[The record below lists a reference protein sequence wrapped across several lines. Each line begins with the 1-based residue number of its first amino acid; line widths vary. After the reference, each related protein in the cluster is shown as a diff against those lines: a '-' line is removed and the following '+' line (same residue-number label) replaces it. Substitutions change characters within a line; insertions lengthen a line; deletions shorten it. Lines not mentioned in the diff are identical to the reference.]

1 MLGFLCLMIA
11 DQISPQ
17 SSPSFPTG
25 GAYSGMF
32 LLPTTAVTPEGE
44 IAFSFANGEL
54 VQETIHGYRRLD
66 PRGSSYNATL
76 GFLPGLELGVSFNTP
91 SLFNG
96 IIDDRAVAAKYRLLS
111 EPNAPISL
119 AIGSTD
125 VQGTRLRAT
134 DYAVAGKHFGNLD
147 IYAGYARGL
156 RAGEMGGGSLNIAR
170 NLQIAAERDG
180 NESLIGLRSQLGR
193 RVAIS
198 GALDENKRPFAGISY
213 AVPIASPSR
222 SEATDGEKGDGTD
235 ALVRRIVPL
244 CGGTAEV
251 HEYNKRLIVRYED
264 VQARDPVRTFAM
276 VLRLC
281 LRYATD
287 STNQL
292 TVTVSRF
299 GRDMVT
305 LSGPIRDIYA
315 YVHGWSTIDRF
326 FKSVSLID
334 GSPNDGESEQGPS
347 SEAGENPGVQ
357 ITLAPSIGYR
367 LGIQNEL
374 PNQEWITAKAVAPLP
389 LDLIAVASK
398 DIDINNNLQ
407 SASRGAGSNVGL
419 YRTDLLDRQTRTMV
433 GIDKY
438 GLGPWA
444 ATAEFAHYW
453 RSLPISAT
461 GYVSQPITNTL
472 GERQLRY
479 GLQGGVDAMHGS
491 LEIFARQEVFSGGD
505 AGATIGATRRF
516 GQTYVSITTLNTK
529 EGPVNLRKAGITFQI
544 PLPEAT
550 ERLGPVQIASA
561 NTFDFGYTPTIH
573 ATFADGMG
581 VPRALLLTPD
591 NDLTARSQL
600 TAWFFRQQ
608 ANKFVVK

>member
-1 MLGFLCLMIA
+1 
-11 DQISPQ
+11 
-17 SSPSFPTG
+17 
-25 GAYSGMF
+25 
-32 LLPTTAVTPEGE
+32 
-44 IAFSFANGEL
+44 
-54 VQETIHGYRRLD
+54 
-66 PRGSSYNATL
+66 
-76 GFLPGLELGVSFNTP
+76 
-91 SLFNG
+91 
-96 IIDDRAVAAKYRLLS
+96 
-111 EPNAPISL
+111 
-119 AIGSTD
+119 
-125 VQGTRLRAT
+125 
-134 DYAVAGKHFGNLD
+134 
-147 IYAGYARGL
+147 
-156 RAGEMGGGSLNIAR
+156 
-170 NLQIAAERDG
+170 
-180 NESLIGLRSQLGR
+180 
-193 RVAIS
+193 
-198 GALDENKRPFAGISY
+198 
-213 AVPIASPSR
+213 
-222 SEATDGEKGDGTD
+222 
-235 ALVRRIVPL
+235 
-244 CGGTAEV
+244 
-251 HEYNKRLIVRYED
+251 
-264 VQARDPVRTFAM
+264 M

-479 GLQGGVDAMHGS
+479 GLQGGVDAMHG
-491 LEIFARQEVFSGGD
+491 
-505 AGATIGATRRF
+505 RR
-516 GQTYVSITTLNTK
+516 
-529 EGPVNLRKAGITFQI
+529 RW
-544 PLPEAT
+544 
-550 ERLGPVQIASA
+550 RH
-561 NTFDFGYTPTIH
+561 DRRYTPIRTDLRIDYH
-573 ATFADGMG
+573 FKHER
-581 VPRALLLTPD
+581 RASQPSEGRNHVSDT
-591 NDLTARSQL
+591 TAGS
-600 TAWFFRQQ
+600 
-608 ANKFVVK
+608 N